1 MARATR
7 STRLAITMLLASAL
21 TSGCEGAPAWD
32 TDGNALASGD
42 GAAATTTPL
51 PLPEPVAT
59 RSLETPRIALANFLA
74 AQNIAETPPHRDA
87 RTDLDGDGSDD
98 LVMLLEGRNW
108 CDSGGCTLLVF
119 HRDDGARDDGADYRL
134 VTRTRLT
141 NAPIRISSQTHNGWH
156 DLLVGV
162 GGAGT
167 RRGTVALQFNGSSY
181 PSNPT
186 LLATLADSALPQSRV
201 LID

>member
-7 STRLAITMLLASAL
+7 STRLAVTMLLASAL

-32 TDGNALASGD
+32 ADGNALAGGD
-42 GAAATTTPL
+42 DAASTTTPL
-51 PLPEPVAT
+51 PLPDPVAT
-59 RSLETPRIALANFLA
+59 DNPPETPRIALANFLA
-74 AQNIAETPPHRDA
+74 AQNIAEVPPHRDA
-87 RTDLDGDGSDD
+87 RVDLDGDGSDD
-98 LVMLLEGRNW
+98 LLMLLEGQNW

-119 HRDDGARDDGADYRL
+119 HRDDGADYRL

-167 RRGTVALQFNGSSY
+167 RRGTVALQFNGRSY
-181 PSNPT
+181 PGNPT
-186 LLATLADSALPQSRV
+186 LLAALADSALPQSRV
-201 LID
+201 LIK